1 MTVLVP
7 ESLFGTARRRYH
19 VHPFILHPLTDRERE
34 NKMTKRTYLTGIGAV
49 CAAIIVSAG
58 LLAQDKENPYGEMSP
73 EQEAMMKAWMEYATP
88 GMEHAELAKKVGEWS
103 LDLKMWHE
111 LGGEVEISKA
121 TSTIKPIMDGHYF
134 LETVKSEYMG
144 MPFEG
149 RALFG
154 FDNLTKKYF
163 TIWIDNM
170 STGLM
175 TYTGT
180 ASGEGTI
187 HYSVEMP
194 NIETGKYET
203 SSATDKMVSD
213 NKYIFVMN
221 HKAPSGEEFKAME
234 ITATRKGTAKSG
246 PTTSKKGY

>member
-1 MTVLVP
+1 
-7 ESLFGTARRRYH
+7 
-19 VHPFILHPLTDRERE
+19 
-34 NKMTKRTYLTGIGAV
+34 MTKRTYLGGIGAV

-111 LGGEVEISKA
+111 LGAEVEVSQA
-121 TSTIKPIMDGHYF
+121 TSTIKPIFDGRYF

-154 FDNLTKKYF
+154 FDKLTKKYF
-163 TIWIDNM
+163 TVWFDNM
-170 STGLM
+170 GTGLT

-194 NIETGKYET
+194 NPQTGQYETGH
-203 SSATDKMVSD
+203 ATDKLVSD
-213 NKYIFVMN
+213 DEYIFIMYR
-221 HKAPSGEEFKAME
+221 KAPSGEEFKAME
-234 ITATRKGTAKSG
+234 ITATRKGAAKSG
-246 PTTSKKGY
+246 PTTSKKRY

>member
-1 MTVLVP
+1 
-7 ESLFGTARRRYH
+7 
-19 VHPFILHPLTDRERE
+19 
-34 NKMTKRTYLTGIGAV
+34 MTKRTYLGGIGAV

-73 EQEAMMKAWMEYATP
+73 DQEAMMKAWKEYATP
-88 GMEHAELAKKVGEWS
+88 GKEHAELAKKVGEWS

-111 LGGEVEISKA
+111 LGGEVQISQA
-121 TSTIKPIMDGHYF
+121 TSIIKPIMDGRYF
-134 LETVKSEYMG
+134 LETVTSEYMG
-144 MPFEG
+144 RPFEG
-149 RALFG
+149 RSISG

-163 TIWIDNM
+163 TVWFDNM
-170 STGLM
+170 GTGLA

-194 NIETGKYET
+194 NPQTGQYETGH
-203 SSATDKMVSD
+203 ATDKLVSND
-213 NKYIFVMN
+213 EYIFMMYR
-221 HKAPSGEEFKAME
+221 KAPNGEEFLTME
-234 ITATRKGTAKSG
+234 ITGTRKGAAKSG